1 MYFISESNIFLNK
14 FCLNKD
20 DLFDFLS
27 KISENLGIS
36 NNAEDVKKGLFDREK
51 EGNTIIG
58 DMIAIPHARSESIKE
73 LKVILVKLEKPI
85 EYNKNENIDLVYSI
99 LAPLK
104 SNNEFI
110 DILSSVASIVQDDEL
125 QTFIRNSKNGDESK
139 ILLKMEE
146 VLKNNA

>member
-1 MYFISESNIFLNK
+1 MYFISESNIFLSK

-58 DMIAIPHARSESIKE
+58 DMIAMPHAKSESIKE

>member
-27 KISENLGIS
+27 KISEKLGIS

-58 DMIAIPHARSESIKE
+58 DMIAMPHARSESIKE

>member
-1 MYFISESNIFLNK
+1 MYFISESNIFLSK

-58 DMIAIPHARSESIKE
+58 DMIAMPHARSESIKE

>member
-1 MYFISESNIFLNK
+1 MYFISKSNIFLNK

-58 DMIAIPHARSESIKE
+58 DMIAMPHARSESIKE

>member
-58 DMIAIPHARSESIKE
+58 DMIAMPHARSESIKE

>member
-1 MYFISESNIFLNK
+1 MYFISEPNIFLNK

-58 DMIAIPHARSESIKE
+58 DMIAMPHARSESIKE

-139 ILLKMEE
+139 IVLKMEE

>member
-1 MYFISESNIFLNK
+1 MYFVSESNIFLNK

-58 DMIAIPHARSESIKE
+58 DMIAMPHARSESIKE

>member
-58 DMIAIPHARSESIKE
+58 DMIAMPHARSESIKE

-139 ILLKMEE
+139 ILLKMEQ

>member
-58 DMIAIPHARSESIKE
+58 DMIAMPHARSESIKE
-73 LKVILVKLEKPI
+73 HKVKLVKLEKPI
-85 EYNKNENIDLVYSI
+85 EYNKNENID
-99 LAPLK
+99 
-104 SNNEFI
+104 
-110 DILSSVASIVQDDEL
+110 IV
-125 QTFIRNSKNGDESK
+125 
-139 ILLKMEE
+139 
-146 VLKNNA
+146 

>member
-1 MYFISESNIFLNK
+1 MYFISEYNIFLSK

-58 DMIAIPHARSESIKE
+58 DMIAMPHARSESIKE

-104 SNNEFI
+104 ANNEFI

>member
-27 KISENLGIS
+27 KISGNLGIS

-58 DMIAIPHARSESIKE
+58 DMIAMPHARSESIKE

>member
-58 DMIAIPHARSESIKE
+58 DMIAMPHARSESIKE

-146 VLKNNA
+146 VLKNDA